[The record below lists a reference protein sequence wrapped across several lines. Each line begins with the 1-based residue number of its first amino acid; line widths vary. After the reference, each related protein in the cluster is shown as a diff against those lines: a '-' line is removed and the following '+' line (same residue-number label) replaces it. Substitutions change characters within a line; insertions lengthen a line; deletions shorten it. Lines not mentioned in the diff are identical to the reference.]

1 MVMNEKYFPK
11 RARFVI
17 SNRLVDLA
25 MDVSEKFDGANAI
38 FPSSEKYLSDREEL
52 QVLGKSSFVSL
63 KKQLNI
69 AYQLFP
75 NIPSGVMGEV
85 FDLTSSI
92 DSKYNN
98 WFKSGR
104 KVLKRELLKQEAK
117 KSKDNDKNEN
127 TDEEPKLEKDDSLSE
142 KILVNYLS
150 KIGGQIMNR
159 KEREEV
165 FKAINDVAN
174 RVNDVSQKLDE
185 VMQKLNANANE
196 KISVNSGGIDGLAD
210 MVSAHDGAIED
221 LAIIVAE
228 LEVK

>member
-1 MVMNEKYFPK
+1 MNEKYFPK

-63 KKQLNI
+63 KKQLNV

-104 KVLKRELLKQEAK
+104 KVLKRELLKKESK
-117 KSKDNDKNEN
+117 KKKENVNVESEESKEKSELEN
-127 TDEEPKLEKDDSLSE
+127 TLER
-142 KILVNYLS
+142 N
-150 KIGGQIMNR
+150 
-159 KEREEV
+159 
-165 FKAINDVAN
+165 
-174 RVNDVSQKLDE
+174 
-185 VMQKLNANANE
+185 
-196 KISVNSGGIDGLAD
+196 
-210 MVSAHDGAIED
+210 
-221 LAIIVAE
+221 
-228 LEVK
+228 

>member
-63 KKQLNI
+63 KKQLNV

-104 KVLKRELLKQEAK
+104 KVLNRELLKQEAK

-127 TDEEPKLEKDDSLSE
+127 TDEEPKLEKDNSLSE
-142 KILVNYLS
+142 NTL
-150 KIGGQIMNR
+150 
-159 KEREEV
+159 ER
-165 FKAINDVAN
+165 D
-174 RVNDVSQKLDE
+174 
-185 VMQKLNANANE
+185 
-196 KISVNSGGIDGLAD
+196 
-210 MVSAHDGAIED
+210 
-221 LAIIVAE
+221 
-228 LEVK
+228 

>member
-63 KKQLNI
+63 KKQLNV

-104 KVLKRELLKQEAK
+104 KVLKRELLKKESK
-117 KSKDNDKNEN
+117 KKKENVDVENEESKEKSELEN
-127 TDEEPKLEKDDSLSE
+127 TLER
-142 KILVNYLS
+142 N
-150 KIGGQIMNR
+150 
-159 KEREEV
+159 
-165 FKAINDVAN
+165 
-174 RVNDVSQKLDE
+174 
-185 VMQKLNANANE
+185 
-196 KISVNSGGIDGLAD
+196 
-210 MVSAHDGAIED
+210 
-221 LAIIVAE
+221 
-228 LEVK
+228 

>member
-1 MVMNEKYFPK
+1 MNKISVPKSQQTDKSDVCYLATQLELKVIRMVMNEKYFPK

-17 SNRLVDLA
+17 SNRLGDLA

-63 KKQLNI
+63 KKQLNV

-104 KVLKRELLKQEAK
+104 KVLKRELLKKESK
-117 KSKDNDKNEN
+117 KKKENVDVENEESKEKSELEN
-127 TDEEPKLEKDDSLSE
+127 TLER
-142 KILVNYLS
+142 N
-150 KIGGQIMNR
+150 
-159 KEREEV
+159 
-165 FKAINDVAN
+165 
-174 RVNDVSQKLDE
+174 
-185 VMQKLNANANE
+185 
-196 KISVNSGGIDGLAD
+196 
-210 MVSAHDGAIED
+210 
-221 LAIIVAE
+221 
-228 LEVK
+228 

>member
-63 KKQLNI
+63 KKQLNV

-117 KSKDNDKNEN
+117 KSKENVDVESEESKEKSELEN
-127 TDEEPKLEKDDSLSE
+127 TLER
-142 KILVNYLS
+142 N
-150 KIGGQIMNR
+150 
-159 KEREEV
+159 
-165 FKAINDVAN
+165 
-174 RVNDVSQKLDE
+174 
-185 VMQKLNANANE
+185 
-196 KISVNSGGIDGLAD
+196 
-210 MVSAHDGAIED
+210 
-221 LAIIVAE
+221 
-228 LEVK
+228 

>member
-1 MVMNEKYFPK
+1 MNEKYFPK

-104 KVLKRELLKQEAK
+104 KVLKRELLKKESK
-117 KSKDNDKNEN
+117 KKKENVDVESEESKEKSELEN
-127 TDEEPKLEKDDSLSE
+127 TLER
-142 KILVNYLS
+142 N
-150 KIGGQIMNR
+150 
-159 KEREEV
+159 
-165 FKAINDVAN
+165 
-174 RVNDVSQKLDE
+174 
-185 VMQKLNANANE
+185 
-196 KISVNSGGIDGLAD
+196 
-210 MVSAHDGAIED
+210 
-221 LAIIVAE
+221 
-228 LEVK
+228 

>member
-63 KKQLNI
+63 KKQLNV

-104 KVLKRELLKQEAK
+104 NVLKRELLKKESK
-117 KSKDNDKNEN
+117 KKKENVDVESEESKEKSELEN
-127 TDEEPKLEKDDSLSE
+127 TLER
-142 KILVNYLS
+142 N
-150 KIGGQIMNR
+150 
-159 KEREEV
+159 
-165 FKAINDVAN
+165 
-174 RVNDVSQKLDE
+174 
-185 VMQKLNANANE
+185 
-196 KISVNSGGIDGLAD
+196 
-210 MVSAHDGAIED
+210 
-221 LAIIVAE
+221 
-228 LEVK
+228 

>member
-38 FPSSEKYLSDREEL
+38 FPSTEKYLTDREEL

-63 KKQLNI
+63 KKQLNV
-69 AYQLFP
+69 AYMLF
-75 NIPSGVMGEV
+75 NIPSGVMSEV

-104 KVLKRELLKQEAK
+104 KVLKRELLKQESK
-117 KSKDNDKNEN
+117 KEKEKSQKDESK
-127 TDEEPKLEKDDSLSE
+127 EESKPELEKDDSSSE
-142 KILVNYLS
+142 NT
-150 KIGGQIMNR
+150 
-159 KEREEV
+159 
-165 FKAINDVAN
+165 
-174 RVNDVSQKLDE
+174 
-185 VMQKLNANANE
+185 
-196 KISVNSGGIDGLAD
+196 
-210 MVSAHDGAIED
+210 
-221 LAIIVAE
+221 
-228 LEVK
+228 

>member
-1 MVMNEKYFPK
+1 MNEKYFPK

-63 KKQLNI
+63 KKQLNV

-104 KVLKRELLKQEAK
+104 KVLKRELLKQESK
-117 KSKDNDKNEN
+117 KQKEN
-127 TDEEPKLEKDDSLSE
+127 VDVESEELKEKSELGNTLER
-142 KILVNYLS
+142 N
-150 KIGGQIMNR
+150 
-159 KEREEV
+159 
-165 FKAINDVAN
+165 
-174 RVNDVSQKLDE
+174 
-185 VMQKLNANANE
+185 
-196 KISVNSGGIDGLAD
+196 
-210 MVSAHDGAIED
+210 
-221 LAIIVAE
+221 
-228 LEVK
+228 

>member
-63 KKQLNI
+63 KKQLNV

-104 KVLKRELLKQEAK
+104 KVLKRELLKKESK
-117 KSKDNDKNEN
+117 KKKENVNVESEESKEKSELEN
-127 TDEEPKLEKDDSLSE
+127 TLER
-142 KILVNYLS
+142 N
-150 KIGGQIMNR
+150 
-159 KEREEV
+159 
-165 FKAINDVAN
+165 
-174 RVNDVSQKLDE
+174 
-185 VMQKLNANANE
+185 
-196 KISVNSGGIDGLAD
+196 
-210 MVSAHDGAIED
+210 
-221 LAIIVAE
+221 
-228 LEVK
+228 

>member
-63 KKQLNI
+63 KKQLNV

-104 KVLKRELLKQEAK
+104 KVLKRELLKKESK
-117 KSKDNDKNEN
+117 KKKENVDVESEESKEKSELEN
-127 TDEEPKLEKDDSLSE
+127 TLER
-142 KILVNYLS
+142 N
-150 KIGGQIMNR
+150 
-159 KEREEV
+159 
-165 FKAINDVAN
+165 
-174 RVNDVSQKLDE
+174 
-185 VMQKLNANANE
+185 
-196 KISVNSGGIDGLAD
+196 
-210 MVSAHDGAIED
+210 
-221 LAIIVAE
+221 
-228 LEVK
+228 

>member
-1 MVMNEKYFPK
+1 MNEKYFPK

-38 FPSSEKYLSDREEL
+38 FPSTEKYLTDREEL

-63 KKQLNI
+63 KKQLNV

-75 NIPSGVMGEV
+75 NIPSGVMSEV

-117 KSKDNDKNEN
+117 KSKENDKSEN
-127 TDEEPKLEKDDSLSE
+127 PNEEPKLEKDDSSSE
-142 KILVNYLS
+142 NT
-150 KIGGQIMNR
+150 
-159 KEREEV
+159 
-165 FKAINDVAN
+165 
-174 RVNDVSQKLDE
+174 
-185 VMQKLNANANE
+185 
-196 KISVNSGGIDGLAD
+196 
-210 MVSAHDGAIED
+210 
-221 LAIIVAE
+221 
-228 LEVK
+228 

>member
-52 QVLGKSSFVSL
+52 QVLGKSSFVAL
-63 KKQLNI
+63 KKQLNV

-104 KVLKRELLKQEAK
+104 KVLKRELLKKESK
-117 KSKDNDKNEN
+117 KKKENVDVESEESKEKSELEN
-127 TDEEPKLEKDDSLSE
+127 TLER
-142 KILVNYLS
+142 N
-150 KIGGQIMNR
+150 
-159 KEREEV
+159 
-165 FKAINDVAN
+165 
-174 RVNDVSQKLDE
+174 
-185 VMQKLNANANE
+185 
-196 KISVNSGGIDGLAD
+196 
-210 MVSAHDGAIED
+210 
-221 LAIIVAE
+221 
-228 LEVK
+228 

>member
-63 KKQLNI
+63 KKQLNV

-75 NIPSGVMGEV
+75 NIPSGVMGDV

-104 KVLKRELLKQEAK
+104 KVLKRELLKKESK
-117 KSKDNDKNEN
+117 KKKEN
-127 TDEEPKLEKDDSLSE
+127 ID
-142 KILVNYLS
+142 V
-150 KIGGQIMNR
+150 
-159 KEREEV
+159 EREES
-165 FKAINDVAN
+165 K
-174 RVNDVSQKLDE
+174 
-185 VMQKLNANANE
+185 E
-196 KISVNSGGIDGLAD
+196 KS
-210 MVSAHDGAIED
+210 
-221 LAIIVAE
+221 E
-228 LEVK
+228 LENTLERN